1 MKQET
6 AMFQKSRVLVPVEGR
21 APLPAWLYLPDKGGN
36 RAAISIAYDPATGS
50 EGEVAFFAAAC
61 AFSGYVVLTH
71 AHRERDGTIAG
82 GGKRSE
88 CVLLDWQCGVTF
100 LRRLPDVGTLHIGI
114 WEQGPAEY
122 SRQLQAHD
130 CLLAVFDEAPS
141 RVYRPDAADILQV
154 RGYAALSWFAH
165 HIPDYQAEID
175 AH

>member
-21 APLPAWLYLPDKGGN
+21 APLPAWLYLADKGGN

-50 EGEVAFFAAAC
+50 EGEVAFFAAAF
-61 AFSGYVVLTH
+61 AFSGYSVLTH
-71 AHRERDGTIAG
+71 AHREGDATIAG
-82 GGKRSE
+82 GGKHSE

-100 LRRLPDVGTLHIGI
+100 LRRLPGVDTPRIGI
-114 WEQGPAEY
+114 WNQGPAGY
-122 SRQLQAHD
+122 GRRMQTQD

-141 RVYRPDAADILQV
+141 RIYRPNAADVMQV

-165 HIPDYQAEID
+165 HIPDYQA
-175 AH
+175 